1 MTVAT
6 FFGRDWSGLVT
17 PMVLIALRGLN
28 TLSKFA
34 LSLYTA
40 RYLGLADLGIYGLLV
55 AGVTVLPA
63 FGGFGTNDWLGRSA
77 ARSDMA
83 QIAPLFSAKLVLS
96 LAFNLGLQALAYARN
111 AAMGAPV
118 PWPVMMIFSG
128 VALLDH
134 LADDVGILLTYRGHV
149 LLANILF
156 FIRAGLWPI
165 GVIAVGL
172 LVPAART
179 LEALIVGWLIG
190 LVLMWIVL
198 GVYGTRRGAFA
209 HARPDW
215 RLFTQGIP
223 QSLPFYLKDI
233 SIAANLYLDRFLV
246 SLFLGLEL
254 TGVYTFFWSMANVI
268 HNLAVSAIFLP
279 TMSKL
284 VRSAKESM
292 SEFRVLLHGVEWRTA
307 GFAIALALV
316 LIAVMPFIIPYI
328 DRPLLAAHIPV
339 FVIVVAATVLRVGVD
354 SYNYVLLALHHDRAI
369 AIMSMIAVPLS
380 AALYTLLMP
389 LYGLNGAAVAY
400 LLTSL
405 LLLAPRL
412 ILSRRSLNIAFSSEV
427 GTGSRKE
434 NASNQKA
441 SPGLGRG
448 FSFRS
453 PVRNGSLRRSP
464 VVSHCGARHVAP
476 WLPH

>member
-1 MTVAT
+1 MTLAT
-6 FFGRDWSGLVT
+6 LFGRDWSGLVT
-17 PMVLIALRGLN
+17 PMVLIALRGFN

-55 AGVTVLPA
+55 AGVTILPA
-63 FGGFGTNDWLGRSA
+63 FGGFGTNDWLGRRA
-77 ARSDMA
+77 ARSDIA
-83 QIAPLFSAKLVLS
+83 QVAPLMSAKLVLS
-96 LAFNLGLQALAYARN
+96 LGFNLGLQAVAYALN
-111 AAMGAPV
+111 AVMGAPV

-165 GVIAVGL
+165 GVIALGL

-179 LEALIVGWLIG
+179 LEALIFGWLVG
-190 LVLMWIVL
+190 LVLMWLVL
-198 GVYGTRRGAFA
+198 GVYGARRGAFA

-215 RLFTQGIP
+215 SLFTQGIP
-223 QSLPFYLKDI
+223 QSLPFYIKDI

-254 TGVYTFFWSMANVI
+254 TGVYTFFWSMANVV

-292 SEFRVLLHGVEWRTA
+292 AEFRALLRGAEWRTA
-307 GFAIALALV
+307 GFAIVLALMV
-316 LIAVMPFIIPYI
+316 IAVTPFIIPYI
-328 DRPLLAAHIPV
+328 DRPLLAAHLPV
-339 FVIVVAATVLRVGVD
+339 LVIVVAATVLRVGVD
-354 SYNYVLLALHHDRAI
+354 SYNYVLVALHRDRAI
-369 AIMSMIAVPLS
+369 AVMSLIAVPLS
-380 AALYTLLMP
+380 AALYAGLMP

-400 LLTSL
+400 LVASL
-405 LLLAPRL
+405 LLLVPRVV
-412 ILSRRSLNIAFSSEV
+412 LSRRSLD
-427 GTGSRKE
+427 
-434 NASNQKA
+434 
-441 SPGLGRG
+441 L
-448 FSFRS
+448 
-453 PVRNGSLRRSP
+453 PVS
-464 VVSHCGARHVAP
+464 A
-476 WLPH
+476 